1 MTPNDESSPKH
12 IPVSSIKFYY
22 TDIDNFMKES
32 GKIMYKCQVGHEK
45 HGSISLNQPHS
56 EKSENAPQDLR

>member
-1 MTPNDESSPKH
+1 
-12 IPVSSIKFYY
+12 
-22 TDIDNFMKES
+22 
-32 GKIMYKCQVGHEK
+32 VGHEK